1 MRLFRHPIL
10 ISIATL
16 AGLVTAG
23 TSTPSTQNQDQAQI
37 QRPGPPGTI
46 RVRVRLIPVDVI
58 VTNERGKPVADLTQK
73 DFQVF
78 ENGRPQ
84 EIRHFAVQTFTA
96 ERQNVGRSLMPGDVA
111 ASETAPQPARTFLIV
126 MGRGRHQ
133 IPLKA
138 VDSLIQFVR
147 NDLLPGDRVAVFAYN
162 SATDFTTDH
171 ERIAQVLERYKKAND
186 KIESWLET
194 HLRGLA
200 AVYGIKGIPKSLQA
214 DIDKI
219 FQTTESMASRQV
231 PVGRMTE
238 KGTIIRDWD
247 KAADVLLRDA
257 DKAAETEIRTGMID
271 PNAEDP
277 PAGWQLLLSLI
288 RFDTLDSDFVTV
300 SLPFD
305 EFAPRS
311 AGSFQDLQNLYTCI
325 EYLRYMEGEKHLIFF
340 TGDGLLFSNGNEA
353 NEQGIVAMA
362 NDARVAIETFQTGG
376 AFADPELVPTT
387 GILLPSQ
394 PKGSTSP
401 PPIPPPNIA
410 QTNWSR
416 AFMLTALQNIS
427 NLTGGCV
434 TIGRDIGKAL
444 DRLNEV
450 TSVEYLLGYYPQDD
464 RWDGKYRQIHV
475 KVNRPA
481 TKVSFRHGYYARDTL
496 RPYDREEFL
505 SYSRI
510 SAAGGYEFDIEDIP
524 FKVTTAKAQD
534 AGGAPQIK
542 VDLQIDA
549 EKIGFKMVGARHMGR
564 LRIAIFY
571 ADAHKNHL
579 GDNWTT
585 MNMDMPEESY
595 QRLLQSGIQFS
606 ALIPQKAPNQILKV
620 VVYDTWNDKVGSK
633 LVRTRL

>member
-1 MRLFRHPIL
+1 MRFLRCPLL
-10 ISIATL
+10 ITIATL
-16 AGLVTAG
+16 AGFLAAEA
-23 TSTPSTQNQDQAQI
+23 SSAPSQDQAQI
-37 QRPGPPGTI
+37 QQPGPPGTI

-58 VTNERGKPVADLTQK
+58 VTDEHSKPIADLTQN

-84 EIRHFAVQTFTA
+84 EIRHFSVETFSAV
-96 ERQNVGRSLMPGDVA
+96 RQNTSRRLVPGDIA
-111 ASETAPQPARTFLIV
+111 GSEIASQPSRTFLIM

-138 VDSLIQFVR
+138 VDSLIRFVR
-147 NDLLPGDRVAVFAYN
+147 NDLLPQDRVAVFAYN

-171 ERIAQVLERYKKAND
+171 ERIAQVLERYKERND
-186 KIESWLET
+186 SIESWLET

-200 AVYGIKGIPKSLQA
+200 AVYGIKQIPKSLQA
-214 DIDKI
+214 EIDRI
-219 FQTTESMASRQV
+219 FKTSEMLASRQV

-238 KGTIIRDWD
+238 RGKTIRDWD
-247 KAADVLLRDA
+247 KAADVFLRDA
-257 DKAAETEIRTGMID
+257 DKAAETDVRTSMID

-277 PAGWQLLLSLI
+277 PAGWLLLLSLL
-288 RFDTLDSDFVTV
+288 RFDTLDSDFVTT
-300 SLPFD
+300 SLSFD
-305 EFAPRS
+305 EFAPKS

-340 TGDGLLFSNGNEA
+340 TGDGLLFSNGNEE
-353 NEQGIVAMA
+353 NEQDIVAMA

-387 GILLPSQ
+387 GIVMPSQ
-394 PKGSTSP
+394 PKGSTNP
-401 PPIPPPNIA
+401 LPIPPPNIA

-416 AFMLTALQNIS
+416 AFMLASLQNVAQ
-427 NLTGGCV
+427 LTGGGV
-434 TIGRDIGKAL
+434 AIGEDIGKAL

-464 RWDGKYRQIHV
+464 RWDGKYRQIQV

-510 SAAGGYEFDIEDIP
+510 SAAGGYESDIGDIP

-534 AGGAPQIK
+534 AAGAAQIK

-549 EKIGFKMVGARHMGR
+549 DKVGFKMVGTRHMGR

-585 MNMDMPEESY
+585 MNMDMPEDSY

-620 VVYDTWNDKVGSK
+620 VVYDTWNDKIGSK
-633 LVRTRL
+633 LVKTRL